1 MADKEKIYKIYNN
14 LPLKLNLCCN
24 TSINQIEDKNDPTI
38 KLLSNY
44 DEINKI
50 LRINE
55 PNILRFIY
63 INRDNNH
70 QILYDSEKNISLGDD
85 FKSNIYLYFYL
96 SLSIKAYPDFVDY
109 KYSLNFI
116 KNLNEEQIR
125 EKHKIKKK
133 IIIAKI
139 INDIIENY
147 NQSKDNDEEDEEDE
161 EKEDNKNNKDLKLI
175 EETNL
180 KIITNNIKAFEE
192 FNLKKQDILSNNIDD
207 IYISIIKYLITKQKL
222 EESDSNTNLLEEIGL
237 ESIYLTKKM
246 IDEISPLLDK
256 DKSYLTDYII
266 SKYEDIF
273 DEKKITFYYYLFT
286 YILKNNYYIYQI
298 PFLLDTRNNI
308 KKFIRE
314 KFEEFCLSIKANKSK
329 NYINRIEYVLKAFIP
344 YDWYLKQSL
353 MKKKEKDKINFNS
366 NISSNQSK
374 SNQIEYSQP
383 QNTNSISNNNNFSI
397 SSSGPGYFSGKS
409 YLDEKSGSMRGF
421 ENDDPLKPNYA
432 GVKERCSNDICFKIL
447 QNSIFTFNVSKI
459 EDKTIIK
466 PEKIQVIEKNRTE
479 EIYIDEVMEKTS
491 EDKILND
498 NYQKLLSIIRQINN
512 TIEKE
517 FINNFSFKYSLT
529 FKLKAI
535 KDVIFNITCSY
546 HLEIPD
552 KEPNEYKDEDILK
565 EKTLGNFLFFLNEIN
580 SIDE

>member
-14 LPLKLNLCCN
+14 LPLKLNLCYN

-70 QILYDSEKNISLGDD
+70 QILYDSEKNISLDDD

-161 EKEDNKNNKDLKLI
+161 EKEDSKNNKDLKLI
-175 EETNL
+175 EETNH

-192 FNLKKQDILSNNIDD
+192 FNLKENDILSKNIDD
-207 IYISIIKYLITKQKL
+207 IYISIIKYLITEQKL

-256 DKSYLTDYII
+256 DKSYLKDYII
-266 SKYEDIF
+266 SKY
-273 DEKKITFYYYLFT
+273 
-286 YILKNNYYIYQI
+286 
-298 PFLLDTRNNI
+298 
-308 KKFIRE
+308 
-314 KFEEFCLSIKANKSK
+314 
-329 NYINRIEYVLKAFIP
+329 
-344 YDWYLKQSL
+344 
-353 MKKKEKDKINFNS
+353 
-366 NISSNQSK
+366 
-374 SNQIEYSQP
+374 
-383 QNTNSISNNNNFSI
+383 
-397 SSSGPGYFSGKS
+397 
-409 YLDEKSGSMRGF
+409 
-421 ENDDPLKPNYA
+421 
-432 GVKERCSNDICFKIL
+432 
-447 QNSIFTFNVSKI
+447 
-459 EDKTIIK
+459 
-466 PEKIQVIEKNRTE
+466 
-479 EIYIDEVMEKTS
+479 
-491 EDKILND
+491 
-498 NYQKLLSIIRQINN
+498 
-512 TIEKE
+512 
-517 FINNFSFKYSLT
+517 
-529 FKLKAI
+529 
-535 KDVIFNITCSY
+535 
-546 HLEIPD
+546 
-552 KEPNEYKDEDILK
+552 
-565 EKTLGNFLFFLNEIN
+565 
-580 SIDE
+580 